1 LEQDFLNKNK
11 YRQMKLTSYT
21 ITLEDLVRDL
31 EELIEI
37 KKSVGKE
44 ALEEG
49 NWKMV
54 NGMRKDIIEIRAW
67 LNDFYLKPLM
77 AAWCEWE
84 PFAEKILN
92 EYPDVSDILLII
104 DNEPGKFIIKH
115 WLRNRML
122 HNPTEEKNI

>member
-1 LEQDFLNKNK
+1 
-11 YRQMKLTSYT
+11 MKLTSYT

-37 KKSVGKE
+37 KKSVAKE

-49 NWKMV
+49 DWKMV
-54 NGMRKDIIEIRAW
+54 NGMGKDIIEIRAW
-67 LNDFYLKPLM
+67 LNDSHSYLKPLM
-77 AAWCEWE
+77 ATWCEWE

-104 DNEPGKFIIKH
+104 DNEPGAFIEKK
-115 WLRNRML
+115 WLCNRML